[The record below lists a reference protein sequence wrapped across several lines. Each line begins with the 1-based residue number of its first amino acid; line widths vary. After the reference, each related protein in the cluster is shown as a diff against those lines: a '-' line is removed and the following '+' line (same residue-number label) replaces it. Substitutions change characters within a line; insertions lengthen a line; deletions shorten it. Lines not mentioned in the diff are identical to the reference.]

1 MTVGDHEEGE
11 EICFNAALE
20 KFHPG
25 HPMPPI
31 ALRTALP
38 ADRDTVIELIHQLN
52 VFEADLI
59 GDRRRDYGAA
69 AEYYDELMQRLS
81 RRNGR
86 IILAGAE
93 GVTVGA
99 MGFSLDQDAAYVI
112 DDVRNHGTVTDLIVH
127 NDWRGR
133 GIGQKL
139 LSEAERLTK
148 EAGLKRLVIGAL
160 VANERAERTYRAF
173 GFEPYVSILSKEL

>member
-1 MTVGDHEEGE
+1 
-11 EICFNAALE
+11 
-20 KFHPG
+20 
-25 HPMPPI
+25 MPPI
-31 ALRTALP
+31 TLRTAFP
-38 ADRDTVIELIHQLN
+38 ADRGVVVEMIHQLN
-52 VFEADLI
+52 VFEADLV
-59 GDRRRDYGAA
+59 GDRRRDYAAA

-86 IILAGAE
+86 IVLAEVDRVVIA
-93 GVTVGA
+93 A

-112 DDVRNHGTVTDLIVH
+112 SDVRNHGTVTDLIVH

-133 GIGQKL
+133 GIGQML
-139 LSEAERLTK
+139 LKEAERLTK
-148 EAGLKRLVIGAL
+148 EAGLKRLFIVVL